1 MPSSYTPSL
10 KLILQATG
18 ENNGSWGTLTNSDF
32 TSLVDVA
39 VAGYVD
45 VPFTSPGADQT
56 LSNGDG
62 AAANQARYAY
72 INMSSAISA
81 ARNVIVPTA
90 SKIYLIKNSTT
101 GGFAITV
108 KTAAGTGISV
118 PNGKAM
124 LLLCDGTNVVDAVTA
139 FGSGLNVTGNINT
152 NGTAWIGNSAGAS
165 YQPDD
170 GVVGGS
176 IRNGG
181 SFYITTAATE
191 RLRIDASGNLGI
203 GTASPSTW
211 GSLAV
216 VKNAAGVTTA
226 GVSNSLSGTG
236 DGAKIGTY
244 FGSTEI
250 TSLKHYWDGS
260 AFHGQLYS
268 YAALEFLTGVTPTTR
283 MTLDASG
290 NLGIGTASPAQK
302 LALFASSAN
311 VGMRLSSSGG
321 AGRDIDV
328 ISNTAGNLVVGS
340 DLQANIATFDG
351 ILGNLGLGV
360 TPGTWSAAA
369 KAIEFAYPTF
379 GMDSAGKA
387 FVSFNGRNSSG
398 TTWVYKSNDPATLY
412 TQSASHTWYNA
423 ASGTAGNPITFTQ
436 AMTLDSDGNLLIGGT
451 TATGTPVSGFTF
463 QPAAGFS
470 TIGVGHTTAA
480 TTGTGYAY
488 FAYNSSAIGSITQSG
503 TTAVLYNTTSDYRLK
518 SNQQPLT
525 DSGAFIDALKPT
537 SFIWTSDG
545 RKDVG
550 FIAHEFQEVAPNSV
564 TGVKDEV
571 DGEGKPKYQAMQA
584 SSAEV
589 IANLVAELQSLRKRI
604 AVLEAK

>member
-139 FGSGLNVTGNINT
+139 FSSLNV
-152 NGTAWIGNSAGAS
+152 NGTLSGGTSNTGYSFSGSAPATS
-165 YQPDD
+165 LALD
-170 GVVGGS
+170 
-176 IRNGG
+176 
-181 SFYITTAATE
+181 TAG
-191 RLRIDASGNLGI
+191 RLGI
-203 GTASPSTW
+203 GTASPGAIVEAYGFQPEVRLRASSTQPIV
-211 GSLAV
+211 SFYSNDL
-216 VKNAAGVTTA
+216 NAGTRNWAIISSYDAYGDLVFRVSNALGGNPQTAGTTA
-226 GVSNSLSGTG
+226 
-236 DGAKIGTY
+236 
-244 FGSTEI
+244 
-250 TSLKHYWDGS
+250 
-260 AFHGQLYS
+260 
-268 YAALEFLTGVTPTTR
+268 
-283 MTLDASG
+283 MTLNTSG
-290 NLGIGTASPAQK
+290 NLGIGVTPSAWSGISGAAFEIKGNAYQYSTTGVMSIGANAYFNGTNWIYKTTQAATRYEQVNGQHQWSYAAS
-302 LALFASSAN
+302 
-311 VGMRLSSSGG
+311 G
-321 AGRDIDV
+321 
-328 ISNTAGNLVVGS
+328 TAGNAIS
-340 DLQANIATFDG
+340 FTQAMTLDTS
-351 ILGNLGLGV
+351 GNLGLGV

-436 AMTLDSDGNLLIGGT
+436 AMTLDSNGALLLGDT
-451 TATGTPVSGFTF
+451 T
-463 QPAAGFS
+463 
-470 TIGVGHTTAA
+470 VGPQNTNSINFNI
-480 TTGTGYAY
+480 GTGYGFNAHVNHIIGTASTIPY
-488 FAYNSSAIGSITQSG
+488 FSFNYNAVLIGSITQSG

-518 SNQQPLT
+518 SNQQPLEN
-525 DSGAFIDALKPT
+525 SGAFIDALKPT
-537 SFIWTSDG
+537 SFVWTSDG

-550 FIAHEFQEVAPNSV
+550 FIAHEFQEVAPSSV

-571 DGEGKPKYQAMQA
+571 DDEGKPKYQAMQA
-584 SSAEV
+584 GSAEV

-604 AVLEAK
+604 ATLESK